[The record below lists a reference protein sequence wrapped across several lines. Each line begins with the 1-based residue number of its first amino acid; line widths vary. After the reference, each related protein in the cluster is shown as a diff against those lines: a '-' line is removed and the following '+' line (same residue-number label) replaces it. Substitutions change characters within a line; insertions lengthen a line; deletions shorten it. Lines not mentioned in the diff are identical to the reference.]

1 MRRLIWMKIANAR
14 IMRNTMPAAESSAQ
28 VSLPHGLH
36 TAKELGRKK
45 PSAQTAHSTPSFPST
60 QVDPIFAVVV
70 IVSENTAR
78 SCTGSVVMTTLPLPV
93 ATSAALMVAA
103 VSRAVVAFMDT
114 SDTSCVSTITYVIV
128 VPSLRRRRPAS
139 TVSTQLISH
148 APGGWLV
155 QITSLIACAVES
167 DTCVMR
173 IANVLLLSHRSHS
186 VSLTLPTSNTHT

>member
-1 MRRLIWMKIANAR
+1 MRRLIWMKITNAR
-14 IMRNTMPAAESSAQ
+14 IMRNTMPAAERIAQ
-28 VSLPHGLH
+28 VSSPHGSH

-70 IVSENTAR
+70 IVSENAAW

-103 VSRAVVAFMDT
+103 ARAVVAFMDT
-114 SDTSCVSTITYVIV
+114 SDTSCVSIITYVIV

-148 APGGWLV
+148 APGCWWSV
-155 QITSLIACAVES
+155 QITSLMACVTES
-167 DTCVMR
+167 KCFCELQTSTYSR
-173 IANVLLLSHRSHS
+173 TTSLSH
-186 VSLTLPTSNTHT
+186 SNTPHLSPIPQ